1 MSATPAEQ
9 IMFRALDGDD
19 DGDLLDRFHREVL
32 MTSFSADELDH
43 LDVMARGLRGEGEA
57 QTLASVALGP
67 GDALLGGVVG
77 ELYRS
82 EHVLLLAYLAVRP
95 ELRGRGIGTALLE
108 HVATQWYA
116 NPGVS
121 LAVGEVHDPRR
132 WSETG
137 GEDAVSR
144 LRFYERLGARVL
156 DVPFVQPALD
166 SRRARIEG
174 FLLLAMYAGPE
185 AVVST
190 GDGESV
196 RADLVGRF
204 VRHYYEVAEGVR
216 EPRDPQLVRLLGAI
230 EGRPAIRLLPLAEYE
245 RIPLLS

>member
-1 MSATPAEQ
+1 MTIGCARCHDHKYDPIPNRDYYRMLSTFTTAIRSEVEVDLGTAEQ
-9 IMFRALDGDD
+9 RQ
-19 DGDLLDRFHREVL
+19 V
-32 MTSFSADELDH
+32 
-43 LDVMARGLRGEGEA
+43 
-57 QTLASVALGP
+57 
-67 GDALLGGVVG
+67 
-77 ELYRS
+77 
-82 EHVLLLAYLAVRP
+82 
-95 ELRGRGIGTALLE
+95 
-108 HVATQWYA
+108 YA

-137 GEDAVSR
+137 GEDPVSR